1 MMRNGTRVCKASMT
15 LQMVPRVR
23 RAREK
28 TIRKQGDTGKALI
41 VCISP
46 FRLILSKEAEK
57 PGKRETRKTKHRAP
71 QLFPRAGLQWAR
83 EGAGGLLGWLGWL
96 SWLAGTGSTPSW
108 WATGRVQAARLPL
121 ATSLPCKSWY
131 AFPVHC
137 IWIPPTESCVL
148 ERYSFWGGGVIPIK
162 ERTREIEGGSCL

>member
-96 SWLAGTGSTPSW
+96 SWLTGTRSTPRRD
-108 WATGRVQAARLPL
+108 TRDDITRIHR
-121 ATSLPCKSWY
+121 SLPQPCLHQ
-131 AFPVHC
+131 VHGRNRPEDHVKGLDD
-137 IWIPPTESCVL
+137 PPS
-148 ERYSFWGGGVIPIK
+148 R
-162 ERTREIEGGSCL
+162 